1 MKHISPL
8 LITLFALCL
17 GVANAWAAETV
28 TYKVSSK
35 TAVTISGTAP
45 TGSSASYSQTYTTIS
60 QLTKGNSAT
69 LTLSGF
75 AGQKITGIVL
85 SMKSNSSKG
94 SGSFSAKA
102 GSTSIASLS
111 ATTFDKWYDN
121 TSYGDTYRSVTVTLT
136 NRDYA
141 IQTGENVVI
150 QIAATLNSLYIQSYT
165 ITYESAGSTS
175 SCTQL
180 ATPTNLAVKNITSS
194 TADIS
199 WDAVPNATKYK
210 VTCIGDDAT
219 IEKEVSATSD
229 QLTGLDASSQY
240 LWSVKAIGDGTTYC
254 DSEKSET
261 KDFTTLASSA
271 PCTQLPAPTEL
282 SASVTAYNA
291 ATLTWNKVDN
301 ATKYQITT
309 TPPVFGGS
317 ATYTTTGTETTYTAT
332 DLSPETEYKWTVKA
346 LGDGTTY
353 CDSEKSASSTFTTPA
368 KPKYTITWSSPTNT
382 TAPTSVTQGDK
393 IGTLPPDPAAPK
405 GCFDKVFMG
414 WTATNIGTS
423 GTDNAPTFITAQ
435 TIPTDNTTYYAVFA
449 TKERSGVAGWT
460 LVTSESDLIAG
471 QIYTIASSKTP
482 NSGKVLGKKSTN
494 NYDEADWTSVS
505 TIPTQLTL
513 GGSANAW
520 TLNDGTGYLYAASS
534 SKNYLQ
540 TQSTNDQNGQWSIT
554 FSSQTAVIKA
564 RGTNTHNT
572 IKYNSNSKI
581 FSCYMGGQQAV
592 YLFKYSAGTTYT
604 DYVTNCVDC
613 TAPTTPLALSIA
625 DATLNLGEDGT
636 AKTTFSTTGGNGGT
650 IDYVSNPTTGADIDK
665 DNKTIT
671 FTQAGTYTLTAQ
683 QDLNTADG
691 TTYCG
696 SRVSQTITVTKNPV
710 LYFTTTPSNPIE
722 FPEVEC
728 GGNTP
733 LSQKQQISLQGYN
746 LTGDVAVAVTGDYKI
761 ARTASAA
768 LSDYTTEFTL
778 PKTIAGK
785 INATYSS
792 VYVLSCPPAQSNSAT
807 NGTLTI
813 TTDKGNTLTVNLS
826 TPTVTCDEYTLTL
839 NDRGSKK
846 EFGSYYAGA
855 MVSQPADPTGVCT
868 EPINYVFD
876 GWATAEVANGST
888 TYTPVSFPYTMP
900 KNNTTLY
907 AVYRYT
913 EIESNDFQIADA
925 DVDLEDGKDCILTAQ
940 SSNAEYALSSVT
952 STDVAGRMTTKEVA
966 VDEDEAV
973 AYKIQ
978 NVTDNTIIWTLEGN
992 ASDGYSFLNK
1002 STGTYLTAV
1011 NGTLSMEA
1019 SATTKYTISHP
1030 ASDDWRVEVQRKGS
1044 SNYLSGYKAGE
1055 VLFSDYSKST
1065 LNLYLYGRA
1074 YSYTTSPV
1082 CGPYIKATGDVAIT
1096 SGKGIWVESVTPLT
1110 ISAKNLDKN
1119 EDGENGTPASVTITA
1134 TVTDEA
1140 ADKGFSIKTPGTQG
1154 AGSAKTPVELA
1165 KNYTDATFDGA
1176 LTVVYT
1182 PTTDK
1187 VTAEGKIALRVYKSG
1202 ASATYATDTIVV
1214 RGRSL
1219 PTEFVLAAKT
1229 ANGWVALPNDLGANY
1244 EETLKTPYKI
1254 EVDDK
1259 TDPTIAT
1266 EAPTTAVYHSAMRST
1281 ANTCAS
1287 GIRFEANGT
1296 YLEGGTAA
1304 NNDNVWLSTTDSKE
1318 YQSWVLTSTDFV
1330 DYSVRMEASPE
1341 GKCLHYNTN
1350 QNINKIGNYA
1360 GKGTLRFLPIENKC
1374 TRFDAPILDK
1384 HKLTSTSITL
1394 RWLAIENAM
1403 GYEYSMDESDWK
1415 KIENVTIEDNYV
1427 VATIDNLAPN
1437 TEHTLYVRVAT
1448 NGENCSEVAS
1458 IKFNTPLCD
1467 DVPTDIH
1474 YLSTTNSITLM
1485 WNSEAK
1491 NSTVVLFSDAKGTVE
1506 KTRVENAKSPA
1517 TIDGL
1522 ERATTYYALIL
1533 AGGTCGGDM
1542 IEVSTERPQMS
1553 VVEWAPD
1560 AIDVSINTNEK
1571 VSVVL
1576 ENEIT
1581 KGTGHSATDL
1591 FFSKYFEASGSV
1603 KLLAIYNGTG
1613 KTISLENVRI
1623 EGMSVTSTTA
1633 TDWNADDY
1641 DIIELSP
1648 LKEIK
1653 SDEEIV
1659 LYSLLTHHTVDYE
1672 NAVDEKAYDKNRS
1685 IEIAE
1690 CINSSIGWNQNRW
1703 YPVGD
1708 NTINVL
1714 KDAGVVGMTNLF
1726 GDAEIATGGYK
1737 TYRLIR
1743 QDAEG
1748 NDTDIDVLG
1757 VLTADKQVIKT
1768 SDMKQPTG
1776 GDAVGWTCAAG
1787 REYDSDSDKDY
1798 ELSTNRHLLIRKNT
1812 VTSGL
1817 HAVESNTDGFNTLCE
1832 EWEGRVVKKGSN
1844 ENTTTCEEF
1853 SNVSGFQYNEY
1864 YTTYETLVDNT
1875 EFDESKRNP
1884 DGTYTINVPGLNKLA
1899 CCKLKIIAKDKDG
1912 IELLTKE
1919 YRVPIMVTNSTDT
1932 RDGLFHFEGDTCKN
1946 CDVVVRDKAKLT
1958 HSNGGVDEFRNMYVY
1973 AGSQLKIPDNETFT
1987 LNAVQMFA
1995 RNDSVSYAIINNAE
2009 GAAISVKEVSH
2020 IKRIDGKYWYP
2031 FSLPY
2036 DCKIADIRDQSGES
2050 LGVYGTDWGIKFY
2063 DGESRQRD
2071 GNSTTHYGE
2080 VSKYW
2085 KMMPENGVLKAYTG
2099 YIIGLFYPDEN
2110 LMRSVNFPPATLSAY
2125 TEDATSK
2132 TTPITNWPYNL
2143 TAQPRHH
2150 GWNFVGSPYISLFGA
2165 ATGEGLY
2172 NDQLKMGWTDAYG
2185 EQQDKEHI
2193 YVSIPDGGNSNTY
2206 TQALAS
2212 GVTIKPFTAYFV
2224 QAIDPT
2230 NNQSN
2235 TLSLTYS
2242 KANRHLLASPARAAA
2257 DASPLILAELDIRCG
2272 ALHDNTGVLVS
2283 DDYSVDYEIG
2293 DDLYKMYA
2301 AAAKPQLYTTDAS
2314 SEKMAYQALPDPAAH
2329 AVPLGIYL
2337 PAAGDYTLSLNR
2349 SVSRLDAAEAV
2360 YLLHDGKVVAD
2371 LLQTDYTLTA
2381 AARGT
2386 LSGYT
2391 LDIRRAPK
2399 MPTDI
2404 LPAAGDAP
2412 YLIARDGVLTVAN
2425 LPAGAMVQVYDVLGR
2440 VLLRTTATEQ
2450 SLSVP
2455 AAQTGVYTVL
2465 ITTDNLQTVLKT
2477 LLR

>member
-1 MKHISPL
+1 M
-8 LITLFALCL
+8 
-17 GVANAWAAETV
+17 
-28 TYKVSSK
+28 
-35 TAVTISGTAP
+35 
-45 TGSSASYSQTYTTIS
+45 
-60 QLTKGNSAT
+60 
-69 LTLSGF
+69 
-75 AGQKITGIVL
+75 
-85 SMKSNSSKG
+85 
-94 SGSFSAKA
+94 
-102 GSTSIASLS
+102 
-111 ATTFDKWYDN
+111 
-121 TSYGDTYRSVTVTLT
+121 
-136 NRDYA
+136 
-141 IQTGENVVI
+141 
-150 QIAATLNSLYIQSYT
+150 
-165 ITYESAGSTS
+165 
-175 SCTQL
+175 
-180 ATPTNLAVKNITSS
+180 
-194 TADIS
+194 
-199 WDAVPNATKYK
+199 
-210 VTCIGDDAT
+210 
-219 IEKEVSATSD
+219 
-229 QLTGLDASSQY
+229 
-240 LWSVKAIGDGTTYC
+240 
-254 DSEKSET
+254 
-261 KDFTTLASSA
+261 
-271 PCTQLPAPTEL
+271 
-282 SASVTAYNA
+282 
-291 ATLTWNKVDN
+291 
-301 ATKYQITT
+301 
-309 TPPVFGGS
+309 FGGS

-368 KPKYTITWSSPTNT
+368 KPTYTITWRTPDGPST
-382 TAPTSVTQGDK
+382 TKVTQGDK
-393 IGTLPPDPAAPK
+393 IGTLPDDPAVPQ
-405 GCFDKVFMG
+405 GCPDKVFMG
-414 WTATNIGTS
+414 WSADNIGNT
-423 GTDNAPTFITAQ
+423 GTDNAPAFITAE
-435 TIPTDNTTYYAVFA
+435 TVPTGAITYYAVFA
-449 TKERSGVAGWT
+449 TE
-460 LVTSESDLIAG
+460 E
-471 QIYTIASSKTP
+471 
-482 NSGKVLGKKSTN
+482 
-494 NYDEADWTSVS
+494 
-505 TIPTQLTL
+505 
-513 GGSANAW
+513 GSAGIAAGTILWAENFDHFGTNTPSTAGTGSGTTIYGDAAITYTQSSTSTKGYKEQLARGTAPELLLAKSNGTWTIDGIKTGSATEMSLTFVSNKTSGITLSSTTSGIIISGEFGAW
-520 TLNDGTGYLYAASS
+520 TIKNDGTSETFNLIFKNTTSS
-534 SKNYLQ
+534 NIRIDNIELKA
-540 TQSTNDQNGQWSIT
+540 
-554 FSSQTAVIKA
+554 TA
-564 RGTNTHNT
+564 G
-572 IKYNSNSKI
+572 
-581 FSCYMGGQQAV
+581 
-592 YLFKYSAGTTYT
+592 GTTYT

-613 TAPTTPLALSIA
+613 TAPTTPLALSVA

-683 QDLNTADG
+683 WALNTTDG

-710 LYFTTTPSNPIE
+710 WNLTGTLLPFETICTEASA
-722 FPEVEC
+722 VQQVQ
-728 GGNTP
+728 
-733 LSQKQQISLQGYN
+733 LSGYN
-746 LTGDVAVAVTGDYKI
+746 LTTAVK
-761 ARTASAA
+761 AS
-768 LSDYTTEFTL
+768 L
-778 PKTIAGK
+778 
-785 INATYSS
+785 
-792 VYVLSCPPAQSNSAT
+792 QSNSAFSLSANQTDWSKSITLPIDENGKVDATIYVRLDKSESCPTAAT
-807 NGTLTI
+807 NPKQGTI
-813 TTDKGNTLTVNLS
+813 TISSTGIANLTQPVS
-826 TPTVTCDEYTLTL
+826 GTISAPAVKVSL
-839 NDRGSKK
+839 NDQETTTQITGQRLCCQIDEQTLIDKLKPIDCEDAHFSH
-846 EFGSYYAGA
+846 F
-855 MVSQPADPTGVCT
+855 VTDPTKLET
-868 EPINYVFD
+868 PI
-876 GWATAEVANGST
+876 A
-888 TYTPVSFPYTMP
+888 FPYDI
-900 KNNTTLY
+900 TTTDDITFY
-907 AVYRYT
+907 AVYCKET
-913 EIESNDFQIADA
+913 EMGVTKFEKISSLDDIESGVSYIIAA
-925 DVDLEDGKDCILTAQ
+925 PSTNE
-940 SSNAEYALSSVT
+940 ALSSTETATQYKYEALSVAIENDMIT
-952 STDVAGRMTTKEVA
+952 NPDASVVWKLEGSMSSGFSLYSDVAS
-966 VDEDEAV
+966 
-973 AYKIQ
+973 Q
-978 NVTDNTIIWTLEGN
+978 
-992 ASDGYSFLNK
+992 
-1002 STGTYLTAV
+1002 
-1011 NGTLSMEA
+1011 
-1019 SATTKYTISHP
+1019 
-1030 ASDDWRVEVQRKGS
+1030 
-1044 SNYLSGYKAGE
+1044 YLSIIVSNKYSNLTLDGDAH
-1055 VLFSDYSKST
+1055 LFGISGSADNVKIASKSVSSY
-1065 LNLYLYGRA
+1065 NYVSLYQSAFNAFSASSTALSLYKRIVNCT
-1074 YSYTTSPV
+1074 YVLKP

-1119 EDGENGTPASVTITA
+1119 DDKAAVTIT
-1134 TVTDEA
+1134 VTSQNA
-1140 ADKGFSIKTPGTQG
+1140 AFTIKGKDVNG
-1154 AGSAKTPVELA
+1154 AGAQSLLIT
-1165 KNYTDATFDGA
+1165 NYTQATLDTT
-1176 LTVVYT
+1176 LTVVYK
-1182 PTTDK
+1182 PTKDK
-1187 VTAEGKIALRVYKSG
+1187 VNDEGEIVLSVTRYNGQKE
-1202 ASATYATDTIVV
+1202 YATASIKV

-1304 NNDNVWLSTTDSKE
+1304 NNDNVWLSTTNSKE

-1437 TEHTLYVRVAT
+1437 TEHTLYVRVKT
-1448 NGENCSEVAS
+1448 DGENCSEVAS

-1467 DVPTDIH
+1467 DVPSDIH
-1474 YLSTTNSITLM
+1474 YLSTINSITLM

-1491 NSTVVLFSDAKGTVE
+1491 TSTVVLYSDAKGTNE
-1506 KTRVENAKSPA
+1506 LKRIENAKSPA

-1533 AGGTCGGDM
+1533 AGGTCGGDTV
-1542 IEVSTERPQMS
+1542 EVSTERPQMS

-1623 EGMSVTSTTA
+1623 EGMAATSATA
-1633 TDWNADDY
+1633 TDWNADKY

-1648 LKEIK
+1648 LKEIR

-1659 LYSLLTHHTVDYE
+1659 LYSLFTHHTVDYE
-1672 NAVDEKAYDKNRS
+1672 NAVDEKGESTAYDKNRS

-1690 CINSSIGWNQNRW
+1690 CINTSIGWNQNGW

-1726 GDAEIATGGYK
+1726 GDAEIATGGSK

-1743 QDAEG
+1743 RDAEG

-1768 SDMKQPTG
+1768 SDLENCRTTG
-1776 GDAVGWTCAAG
+1776 SNKNPNRKFDGDGDGWTCTTG
-1787 REYDSDSDKDY
+1787 REYDSDNDRDY
-1798 ELSTNRHLLIRKNT
+1798 VLSTNRHLLIRKNT

-1832 EWEGRVVKKGSN
+1832 EWEGRIVEKGTD
-1844 ENTTTCEEF
+1844 ENATTCKEF

-1932 RDGLFHFEGDTCKN
+1932 KDGLFHFEGDTCKN

-2009 GAAISVKEVSH
+2009 GATITVKEVSH

-2036 DCKIADIRDQSGES
+2036 DCKIEDIRDQSGES

-2063 DGESRQRD
+2063 DGKHRQSD

-2085 KMMPENGVLKAYTG
+2085 TMMREDGVLKAYTG

-2132 TTPITNWPYNL
+2132 STTITNWPDNL
-2143 TAQPRHH
+2143 SAQPRHH

-2165 ATGEGLY
+2165 AENEGLY
-2172 NDQLKMGWTDAYG
+2172 NAQVKMGWTDAYG

-2235 TLSLTYS
+2235 TLQLTYS
-2242 KANRHLLASPARAAA
+2242 KDNRHLLASPARAAA

-2301 AAAKPQLYTTDAS
+2301 AAAKPQLYTTDAHND
-2314 SEKMAYQALPDPAAH
+2314 KMAYQALPDPAAH

-2337 PAAGDYTLSLNR
+2337 PAVGDYTLSLNR

-2381 AARGT
+2381 AARGS
-2386 LSGYT
+2386 LGGYT

>member
-17 GVANAWAAETV
+17 GVANAWADTKTETITFTNKDWSPWTCITSGNQFESANDARGVANNGVDGSCKSPTEYQNITKIELVCSSNTTGGSVAVLVGTSQVGSQKILKSNNATYAYDVSNLSGAV
-28 TYKVSSK
+28 TIKVGKPSSK
-35 TAVTISGTAP
+35 TVWV
-45 TGSSASYSQTYTTIS
+45 
-60 QLTKGNSAT
+60 K
-69 LTLSGF
+69 
-75 AGQKITGIVL
+75 
-85 SMKSNSSKG
+85 
-94 SGSFSAKA
+94 
-102 GSTSIASLS
+102 SIA
-111 ATTFDKWYDN
+111 
-121 TSYGDTYRSVTVTLT
+121 
-136 NRDYA
+136 
-141 IQTGENVVI
+141 
-150 QIAATLNSLYIQSYT
+150 
-165 ITYESAGSTS
+165 ITYETSTS
-175 SCTQL
+175 SCTK
-180 ATPTNLAVKNITSS
+180 PTFTIEDKNITLAEASAADYDLS
-194 TADIS
+194 KINTNKGGSVGTIIYTCDDESVLIDEKNTFYTETPGTYTITATM
-199 WDAVPNATKYK
+199 AA
-210 VTCIGDDAT
+210 GD
-219 IEKEVSATSD
+219 
-229 QLTGLDASSQY
+229 
-240 LWSVKAIGDGTTYC
+240 TYC
-254 DSEKSET
+254 EAI
-261 KDFTTLASSA
+261 TTFKITVQAA
-271 PCTQLPAPTEL
+271 PCTPLTTPTGL
-282 SASVTAYNA
+282 SASVTAYNS
-291 ATLTWNKVDN
+291 ATLTWAAVEN
-301 ATKYQITT
+301 ATKYQITA
-309 TPPVFGGS
+309 TPPAFGS
-317 ATYTTTGTETTYTAT
+317 SKTYETTGTETTYAAT
-332 DLSPETEYKWTVKA
+332 DLTPATTYTWTVKA
-346 LGDGTTY
+346 IGNGTTY
-353 CDSEKSASSTFTTPA
+353 CDSEESVSGTFTTPA
-368 KPKYTITWSSPTNT
+368 KPKYTITWSTPAGT
-382 TAPTSVTQGDK
+382 TTTQVTQDEK
-393 IGTLPPDPAAPK
+393 IGTLPAEPKAPI
-405 GCFDKVFMG
+405 GCSDKVFMG
-414 WTATNIGTS
+414 WSENNIGTT
-423 GTDNAPTFITAQ
+423 GTDVAPAFITAE
-435 TIPTDNTTYYAVFA
+435 TVSSGDVTYYAVFA
-449 TKERSGVAGWT
+449 TETTVTGGEEVKSQTLAYDTWNYIGTTANKTTYRLFGKDSYIESAQFDLSTLAKVIVYGGTFGGGSYNSISILGVANNTSTKWT
-460 LVTSESDLIAG
+460 
-471 QIYTIASSKTP
+471 
-482 NSGKVLGKKSTN
+482 
-494 NYDEADWTSVS
+494 
-505 TIPTQLTL
+505 
-513 GGSANAW
+513 
-520 TLNDGTGYLYAASS
+520 DGTVSG
-534 SKNYLQ
+534 
-540 TQSTNDQNGQWSIT
+540 
-554 FSSQTAVIKA
+554 SSQTGSNTFTSETTLSGN
-564 RGTNTHNT
+564 GTLR
-572 IKYNSNSKI
+572 IMSNSGDGSKQGI
-581 FSCYMGGQQAV
+581 RISKVEIYTQGAT
-592 YLFKYSAGTTYT
+592 TTYT

-613 TAPTTPLALSIA
+613 TAPTTPLALIVA
-625 DATLNLGEDGT
+625 NAARNLGEDGT

-650 IDYVSNPTTGADIDK
+650 IDYVVNPTAGADIDK

-671 FTQAGTYTLTAQ
+671 FTQAGTYTLTAL
-683 QDLNTADG
+683 QDLNTTDG

-696 SRVSQTITVTKNPV
+696 SRDSKTITVTSTPV
-710 LYFTTTPSNPIE
+710 LYFTTIPTDPIG

-746 LTGDVAVAVTGDYKI
+746 LIGDVSVAVTGDYKI

-768 LSDYTTEFTL
+768 LSDYTTELTL
-778 PKTIAGK
+778 PKTTAGK
-785 INATYSS
+785 IHATYSS
-792 VYVLSCPPAQSNSAT
+792 VHVLSCPPAQSNSAT
-807 NGTLTI
+807 SGTLTI

-826 TPTVTCDEYTLTL
+826 TPTVTCKEYTLTFM
-839 NDRGSKK
+839 DRGVTYATKNL
-846 EFGSYYAGA
+846 YAGA
-855 MVSQPADPTGVCT
+855 ELKQSEFPAAPTGVCT

-888 TYTPVSFPYTMP
+888 TYTPVSSPYTMP
-900 KNNTTLY
+900 KGNTTLY
-907 AVYRYT
+907 AVYKYAEGEGASKVSAADIVDGGKYYITATYDDTEYMLKAGAFSAKGSDVYT
-913 EIESNDFQIADA
+913 TTFDIEMAAENMAWTFVKSNNEWSI
-925 DVDLEDGKDCILTAQ
+925 Q
-940 SSNAEYALSSVT
+940 SNGSKLGTSDKNNGLSSSSANSDT
-952 STDVAGRMTTKEVA
+952 W
-966 VDEDEAV
+966 
-973 AYKIQ
+973 
-978 NVTDNTIIWTLEGN
+978 TIE
-992 ASDGYSFLNK
+992 
-1002 STGTYLTAV
+1002 
-1011 NGTLSMEA
+1011 
-1019 SATTKYTISHP
+1019 ATT
-1030 ASDDWRVEVQRKGS
+1030 AGS
-1044 SNYLSGYKAGE
+1044 TTVKLT
-1055 VLFSDYSKST
+1055 YS
-1065 LNLYLYGRA
+1065 LYGRNLALFQNQDWRTYTADKDGVQAIQLYSATA
-1074 YSYTTSPV
+1074 YYYTTSPV

-1110 ISAKNLDKN
+1110 VSAKNLDKN
-1119 EDGENGTPASVTITA
+1119 DDGAAVTITA
-1134 TVTDEA
+1134 TSQNA
-1140 ADKGFSIKTPGTQG
+1140 AFTIKGKDVNGAGTQ
-1154 AGSAKTPVELA
+1154 SLSIT
-1165 KNYTDATFDGA
+1165 NYTKATLDTT

-1182 PTTDK
+1182 PTKDSVNDEGEIVLS
-1187 VTAEGKIALRVYKSG
+1187 VTRYNGQKE
-1202 ASATYATDTIVV
+1202 YATASIKV

-1219 PTEFVLAAKT
+1219 PAEFVIAAET

-1244 EETLKTPYKI
+1244 KETLKAPYRIK
-1254 EVDDK
+1254 VDDN
-1259 TDPTIAT
+1259 TNPTIAT
-1266 EAPTTAVYHSAMRST
+1266 EAPATAVYHSAMCSA
-1281 ANTCAS
+1281 ANTCAN

-1296 YLEGGTAA
+1296 YLEGGTAED
-1304 NNDNVWLSTTDSKE
+1304 NNNVWLSATGSKE
-1318 YQSWVLTSTDFV
+1318 FQSWVLTSTDFT
-1330 DYSVRMEASPE
+1330 DYSVRMEASPD

-1350 QNINKIGNYA
+1350 LNINKIGNYA

-1374 TRFDAPILDK
+1374 TRFDAPILDI
-1384 HKLTSTSITL
+1384 HKLTSTSVTL
-1394 RWLAIENAM
+1394 RWLAIENAT
-1403 GYEYSMDESDWK
+1403 GYEYSTDESDWK

-1427 VATIDNLAPN
+1427 VATIDNLAAN
-1437 TEHTLYVRVAT
+1437 TEHTLYVRVKT
-1448 NGENCSEVAS
+1448 DGENCSEVAS

-1491 NSTVVLFSDAKGTVE
+1491 TSTVVLFSDEKGTNE
-1506 KTRVENAKSPA
+1506 LKRIENAKSPT

-1533 AGGTCGGDM
+1533 AGGTCGGDT

-1553 VVEWAPD
+1553 VIEWAPD

-1591 FFSKYFEASGSV
+1591 FFSKYFEATGSV

-1623 EGMSVTSTTA
+1623 EGMLVTSTTA
-1633 TDWNADDY
+1633 IDWNADDY

-1659 LYSLLTHHTVDYE
+1659 LYSLLTHHTVDYK
-1672 NAVDEKAYDKNRS
+1672 NAVDEKGQSTAYDKNRS

-1690 CINSSIGWNQNRW
+1690 CINSSIGWNQNGW

-1708 NTINVL
+1708 NTINIL

-1726 GDAEIATGGYK
+1726 GDAEIATGGNK

-1757 VLTADKQVIKT
+1757 VLTADKKVIKT
-1768 SDMKQPTG
+1768 SDLENCRAKTSGSTEANPNRKFD
-1776 GDAVGWTCAAG
+1776 GDGDGWTCTTG

-1798 ELSTNRHLLIRKNT
+1798 VLSTNRHLLIRKNT

-1817 HAVESNTDGFNTLCE
+1817 HAVESNTGSFNTLCE
-1832 EWEGRVVKKGSN
+1832 EWEGRVVEKGTD

-1884 DGTYTINVPGLNKLA
+1884 DGTYTIKVPGLNKLA

-1919 YRVPIMVTNSTDT
+1919 YRVPIMVTNTTDT
-1932 RDGLFHFEGDTCKN
+1932 KDGLFHFEGDTCKN
-1946 CDVVVRDKAKLT
+1946 CDVVIRDKAQLT

-1973 AGSQLKIPDNETFT
+1973 AGSRLMIPDGETFT

-2009 GAAISVKEVSH
+2009 GAAITVQEVSH

-2036 DCKIADIRDQSGES
+2036 DCKIADICDQSGES

-2063 DGESRQRD
+2063 DGERRQRD

-2085 KMMPENGVLKAYTG
+2085 TMMKEDSVLKAYTG

-2110 LMRSVNFPPATLSAY
+2110 LMKSVYFVPVGSSAY
-2125 TEDATSK
+2125 TENADSK
-2132 TTPITNWPYNL
+2132 STTITNWPDNL
-2143 TAQPRHH
+2143 NAKPRHH

-2165 ATGEGLY
+2165 TATTGEGLY
-2172 NDQLKMGWTDAYG
+2172 NNQVKMGWTDAYG
-2185 EQQDKEHI
+2185 NQQNKEHI

-2224 QAIDPT
+2224 QAVDPT
-2230 NNQSN
+2230 DEQSH
-2235 TLSLTYS
+2235 TLQLTYR
-2242 KANRHLLASPARAAA
+2242 KANRHLQAAQARLQNAE
-2257 DASPLILAELDIRCG
+2257 PLILAELDIRCG

-2283 DDYSVDYEIG
+2283 DVYSTDYEIG

-2314 SEKMAYQALPDPAAH
+2314 SEKMAYQALPDLSAH
-2329 AVPLGIYL
+2329 AVSLGIYL

-2349 SVSRLDAAEAV
+2349 SVSRVAAAEAV

-2386 LSGYT
+2386 LGGYT

-2399 MPTDI
+2399 MPTDL

-2412 YLIARDGVLTVAN
+2412 YLMARDGVLTVAN

-2440 VLLRTTATEQ
+2440 VLLRTTATEP

-2465 ITTDNLQTVLKT
+2465 ITTDNQQTALKT

>member
-1 MKHISPL
+1 MKKL
-8 LITLFALCL
+8 YFLTFLFLCTFL
-17 GVANAWAAETV
+17 TIGTNTAWGKTV
-28 TYKVSSK
+28 TYTVSQK
-35 TAVTISGTAP
+35 DAVTITGTAP
-45 TGSSASYSQTYTTIS
+45 TGSSVTYLQTFDTPTQI
-60 QLTKGNSAT
+60 TKGNSAT

-75 AGQKITGIVL
+75 EGEKITGIVL
-85 SMKSNSSKG
+85 NMKSNASKG
-94 SGSFSAKA
+94 AGKFSAIA
-102 GSTSIASLS
+102 GTTTIASIAS

-121 TSYGDTYRSVTVTLT
+121 TSYGSSYRNVTVKLT
-136 NRDYA
+136 NSDYA
-141 IQTGENVVI
+141 IKTGEKVVI
-150 QIAATLNSLYIQSYT
+150 TIAATVNSLYIQSYT
-165 ITYESAGSTS
+165 ITYTSAAPSCTPPTTFTIENKTISLSEAETGEYDMSTNLTINKGGSAGAITYSCDNLDVDVTGGKFNTLDPGIYTINATMAADAAYCEATTTFTITVQAA
-175 SCTQL
+175 SCTTL
-180 ATPTNLAVKNITSS
+180 ATPTGLTVSDLTPTSAVLK
-194 TADIS
+194 
-199 WDAVPNATKYK
+199 WDAVSNAAKYQIITIPPIFGTNNTYETNEITYTANNLTPETKYTWK
-210 VTCIGDDAT
+210 
-219 IEKEVSATSD
+219 
-229 QLTGLDASSQY
+229 
-240 LWSVKAIGDGTTYC
+240 VKALGNGTTYC
-254 DSEKSET
+254 DSKE
-261 KDFTTLASSA
+261 SA
-271 PCTQLPAPTEL
+271 
-282 SASVTAYNA
+282 
-291 ATLTWNKVDN
+291 
-301 ATKYQITT
+301 
-309 TPPVFGGS
+309 
-317 ATYTTTGTETTYTAT
+317 
-332 DLSPETEYKWTVKA
+332 
-346 LGDGTTY
+346 DG
-353 CDSEKSASSTFTTPA
+353 TFTTSA
-368 KPKYTITWSSPTNT
+368 KPKYTITWSTPTNT
-382 TAPTSVTQGDK
+382 TDPTLVTQGDK
-393 IGTLPPDPAAPK
+393 IGTLPPDPAVPQ
-405 GCFDKVFMG
+405 GCPDKVFMG
-414 WTATNIGTS
+414 WSATNIGTS

-471 QIYTIASSKTP
+471 QIYTIASSETP

-554 FSSQTAVIKA
+554 FSQTAVIKA

-581 FSCYMGGQQAV
+581 FSCYTGGQQSV
-592 YLFKYSAGTTYT
+592 YLFKYSAGSTYT
-604 DYVTNCVDC
+604 DYVTNCVEC
-613 TAPTTPLALSIA
+613 TAPTTPLALSVA
-625 DATLNLGEDGT
+625 DATINLGEDGK
-636 AKTTFSTTGGNGGT
+636 AKTTFSTIGGNGAEIVYSLTPEVGSALS
-650 IDYVSNPTTGADIDK
+650 DDVL
-665 DNKTIT
+665 T

-1055 VLFSDYSKST
+1055 VLFSDYKNST
-1065 LNLYLYGRA
+1065 LNLYLYVRA

-1119 EDGENGTPASVTITA
+1119 DDNAAVTITA

-1140 ADKGFSIKTPGTQG
+1140 SAKGFSIKTPGTQG

-1165 KNYTDATFDGA
+1165 KNYTDATYDGA

-1182 PTTDK
+1182 PTEDD

-1202 ASATYATDTIVV
+1202 GSATYATDTIVV

-1229 ANGWVALPNDLGANY
+1229 ANGWVALPSDLGANY

-1304 NNDNVWLSTTDSKE
+1304 NNDNVWLSTTNSKE

-1350 QNINKIGNYA
+1350 RNINKIGNYA

-1384 HKLTSTSITL
+1384 HKLTSTSVTL

-1403 GYEYSMDESDWK
+1403 GYEYSTDESNWK

-1467 DVPTDIH
+1467 DVPSDIH
-1474 YLSTTNSITLM
+1474 YLSTINSITLM

-1491 NSTVVLFSDAKGTVE
+1491 TSTVVLYSDAKGTVE
-1506 KTRVENAKSPA
+1506 KKRVENAASPA

-1533 AGGTCGGDM
+1533 AGGTCGGDT

-1560 AIDVSINTNEK
+1560 AIDVSINTDEK

-1659 LYSLLTHHTVDYE
+1659 LYSLFTHHTVDYE
-1672 NAVDEKAYDKNRS
+1672 NAVDEKGESTAYDKNRS

-1690 CINSSIGWNQNRW
+1690 CINSSIGWNQNGW

-1832 EWEGRVVKKGSN
+1832 EWKGRVVKKGSN

-2009 GAAISVKEVSH
+2009 GATITVKEVSH

-2063 DGESRQRD
+2063 DGERRQSD

-2085 KMMPENGVLKAYTG
+2085 TMMPENGVLKAYTG

-2110 LMRSVNFPPATLSAY
+2110 LMRSVNFPPANISAY

-2132 TTPITNWPYNL
+2132 TTPITNWPDNL
-2143 TAQPRHH
+2143 DAQPRHH

-2165 ATGEGLY
+2165 AENEGLY
-2172 NDQLKMGWTDAYG
+2172 NAQLKMGRTDAYG

-2206 TQALAS
+2206 TQSQAS

-2242 KANRHLLASPARAAA
+2242 KANRHLQAAQARLQNAE
-2257 DASPLILAELDIRCG
+2257 PLILAELDIRCG

-2283 DDYSVDYEIG
+2283 DVYSTDYEIG

-2301 AAAKPQLYTTDAS
+2301 AAAKPQLYTTDAG
-2314 SEKMAYQALPDPAAH
+2314 SEKMAYQALPDLSAH

-2337 PAAGDYTLSLNR
+2337 PAVGDYTLSLNR

-2381 AARGT
+2381 AARGS
-2386 LSGYT
+2386 LGGYT

>member
-1 MKHISPL
+1 MKQFRL
-8 LITLFALCL
+8 LLTILTMLVV
-17 GVANAWAAETV
+17 GSMNTWAETCIISETTSGSV
-28 TYKVSSK
+28 NNVLSWKTSK
-35 TAVTISGTAP
+35 
-45 TGSSASYSQTYTTIS
+45 GSSSNVPVWSTNHYRFYYASSGNGGYMTITPQTGIT
-60 QLTKGNSAT
+60 
-69 LTLSGF
+69 
-75 AGQKITGIVL
+75 ITGITLKATGNNYTPIVKYNIDGG
-85 SMKSNSSKG
+85 SDIEGTWSSTTMSITG
-94 SGSFSAKA
+94 ISAKNSFKFRNA
-102 GSTSIASLS
+102 NESTNKQLRVSI
-111 ATTFDKWYDN
+111 
-121 TSYGDTYRSVTVTLT
+121 
-136 NRDYA
+136 
-141 IQTGENVVI
+141 
-150 QIAATLNSLYIQSYT
+150 T
-165 ITYESAGSTS
+165 ITYEIAS
-175 SCTQL
+175 SCTTL
-180 ATPTNLAVKNITSS
+180 ATPTGLTVSDLTPTSAVLK
-194 TADIS
+194 
-199 WDAVPNATKYK
+199 WDAVSNAAKYQIITTPPIFGTNNTYETNEITYTANNLTPETKYTWK
-210 VTCIGDDAT
+210 
-219 IEKEVSATSD
+219 
-229 QLTGLDASSQY
+229 
-240 LWSVKAIGDGTTYC
+240 VKALGNGTTYC
-254 DSEKSET
+254 DSKE
-261 KDFTTLASSA
+261 SA
-271 PCTQLPAPTEL
+271 
-282 SASVTAYNA
+282 
-291 ATLTWNKVDN
+291 
-301 ATKYQITT
+301 
-309 TPPVFGGS
+309 
-317 ATYTTTGTETTYTAT
+317 
-332 DLSPETEYKWTVKA
+332 
-346 LGDGTTY
+346 DG
-353 CDSEKSASSTFTTPA
+353 TFTTSA

-393 IGTLPPDPAAPK
+393 IGTLPDDPAVPQ
-405 GCFDKVFMG
+405 GCPDKVFMG
-414 WTATNIGTS
+414 WSATNIGTS

-435 TIPTDNTTYYAVFA
+435 TIPTDNTTYYAVFS

-564 RGTNTHNT
+564 RGANTHNT

-581 FSCYMGGQQAV
+581 FSCYTGGQQAV
-592 YLFKYSAGTTYT
+592 YLFKYSAGSTYT
-604 DYVTNCVDC
+604 DYVTNCVEC
-613 TAPTTPLALSIA
+613 TAPTTPLALTIA

-636 AKTTFSTTGGNGGT
+636 AKTTFSITGGNGAT
-650 IDYVSNPTTGADIDK
+650 ITYTLSDGATLDET
-665 DNKTIT
+665 NKTIT
-671 FTQAGTYTLTAQ
+671 FTQAGTYTLTAR
-683 QDLNTADG
+683 QDLNTTDG

-696 SRVSQTITVTKNPV
+696 SRDSKTITITKNPV
-710 LYFTTTPSNPIE
+710 FGAATIDKSSFNVACGDTTSMNSAAVITMGTN
-722 FPEVEC
+722 
-728 GGNTP
+728 
-733 LSQKQQISLQGYN
+733 YN
-746 LTGDVAVAVTGDYKI
+746 LTKPITITAPEGFLVSTNKTDRTKYAASVTLTPTASGTNAGKI
-761 ARTASAA
+761 TANVYVRAYSAMARTDGYSGNI
-768 LSDYTTEFTL
+768 
-778 PKTIAGK
+778 TIAGDE
-785 INATYSS
+785 
-792 VYVLSCPPAQSNSAT
+792 
-807 NGTLTI
+807 I
-813 TTDKGNTLTVNLS
+813 TTQTLAVS
-826 TPTVTCDEYTLTL
+826 STVTCTEYTLTFK
-839 NDRGSKK
+839 DRGTTYATKDL
-846 EFGSYYAGA
+846 YAGA
-855 MVSQPADPTGVCT
+855 ELAQSAFPDAPTDVCT

-888 TYTPVSFPYTMP
+888 TYTPISFPYTMP
-900 KNNTTLY
+900 KTNTTLY
-907 AVYRYT
+907 AVYKYT
-913 EIESNDFQIADA
+913 EGEGISKVSAADIVDGGKYYITATYNDTEYMLKAGAFTKGNSAGKTVPFNEETATEDMAWTFVKSNNGWSI
-925 DVDLEDGKDCILTAQ
+925 Q
-940 SSNAEYALSSVT
+940 SGANKLGTTDSNTGLSS
-952 STDVAGRMTTKEVA
+952 SISNSK
-966 VDEDEAV
+966 
-973 AYKIQ
+973 
-978 NVTDNTIIWTLEGN
+978 IWTIE
-992 ASDGYSFLNK
+992 
-1002 STGTYLTAV
+1002 
-1011 NGTLSMEA
+1011 
-1019 SATTKYTISHP
+1019 ATT
-1030 ASDDWRVEVQRKGS
+1030 VGS
-1044 SNYLSGYKAGE
+1044 TTVKLT
-1055 VLFSDYSKST
+1055 YS
-1065 LNLYLYGRA
+1065 LYGRNLALYQDKDWRTYTADKDGVQAIQLYSATA

-1110 ISAKNLDKN
+1110 VSAKNLDKN
-1119 EDGENGTPASVTITA
+1119 DDNVAVTIT
-1134 TVTDEA
+1134 VTSQNA
-1140 ADKGFSIKTPGTQG
+1140 AFTIKGKDVNG
-1154 AGSAKTPVELA
+1154 AGAQSLLIT
-1165 KNYTDATFDGA
+1165 NYTQATLDTT
-1176 LTVVYT
+1176 LTVVYK
-1182 PTTDK
+1182 PTKDK
-1187 VTAEGKIALRVYKSG
+1187 VNDEGEIVLSVTRYNGQKE
-1202 ASATYATDTIVV
+1202 YATASIKV

-1304 NNDNVWLSTTDSKE
+1304 NNDNVWLSTTNSKE

-1384 HKLTSTSITL
+1384 HKLTSTSVTL

-1437 TEHTLYVRVAT
+1437 TEHTLYVRVKT
-1448 NGENCSEVAS
+1448 DGENCSEVAS

-1467 DVPTDIH
+1467 DVPSDIH
-1474 YLSTTNSITLM
+1474 YLSTINSITLM

-1491 NSTVVLFSDAKGTVE
+1491 TSTVVLYSDAKGTNE
-1506 KTRVENAKSPA
+1506 LKRIENAKSPA

-1533 AGGTCGGDM
+1533 AGGTCGGDTV
-1542 IEVSTERPQMS
+1542 EVSTERPQMS

-1623 EGMSVTSTTA
+1623 EGMAATSATA
-1633 TDWNADDY
+1633 TDWNADKY

-1648 LKEIK
+1648 LKEIR

-1659 LYSLLTHHTVDYE
+1659 LYSLFTHHTVDYE
-1672 NAVDEKAYDKNRS
+1672 NAVDEKGESTAYDKNRS

-1690 CINSSIGWNQNRW
+1690 CINTSIGWNQNGW

-1726 GDAEIATGGYK
+1726 GDAEIATGGSK

-1743 QDAEG
+1743 RDAEG

-1768 SDMKQPTG
+1768 SDLENCRTTG
-1776 GDAVGWTCAAG
+1776 SNKNPNRKFDGDGDGWTCTTG
-1787 REYDSDSDKDY
+1787 REYDSDNDRDY
-1798 ELSTNRHLLIRKNT
+1798 VLSTNRHLLIRKNT

-1832 EWEGRVVKKGSN
+1832 EWEGRIVEKGTD
-1844 ENTTTCEEF
+1844 ENATTCKEF

-1884 DGTYTINVPGLNKLA
+1884 DGTYTINVQGLNKLA

-1932 RDGLFHFEGDTCKN
+1932 KDGLFHFEGDTCKN

-2009 GAAISVKEVSH
+2009 GATITVKEVSH

-2036 DCKIADIRDQSGES
+2036 DCKIEDIRDQSGES

-2063 DGESRQRD
+2063 DGKHRQSD

-2085 KMMPENGVLKAYTG
+2085 TMMREDGVLKAYTG

-2132 TTPITNWPYNL
+2132 STTITNWPDNL
-2143 TAQPRHH
+2143 SAQPRHH

-2165 ATGEGLY
+2165 AENEGLY
-2172 NDQLKMGWTDAYG
+2172 NAQVKMGWTDAYG

-2235 TLSLTYS
+2235 TLQLTYS
-2242 KANRHLLASPARAAA
+2242 KDNRHLLASPARAAA

-2301 AAAKPQLYTTDAS
+2301 AAAKPQLYTTDAHND
-2314 SEKMAYQALPDPAAH
+2314 KMAYQALPDVLAH
-2329 AVPLGIYL
+2329 AIPLGIYV
-2337 PAAGDYTLSLNR
+2337 PQAGDYTLSLNR
-2349 SVSRLDAAEAV
+2349 YVSRLEAAEAV
-2360 YLLHDGKVVAD
+2360 YLLHNGAVVAN
-2371 LLQTDYTLTA
+2371 LLLSDYTVA
-2381 AARGT
+2381 ASAKGT
-2386 LSGYT
+2386 ISGYS
-2391 LDIRRAPK
+2391 LDIRRAPEVV
-2399 MPTDI
+2399 TDI
-2404 LPAAGDAP
+2404 VPAAGDAP
-2412 YLIARDGVLTVAN
+2412 YIIARDGVLAIAN
-2425 LPAGAMVQVYDVLGR
+2425 LPADAVVQVYDVLGHR
-2440 VLLRTTATEQ
+2440 LLQTDTHAAGTLQ
-2450 SLSVP
+2450 VP
-2455 AAQTGVYTVL
+2455 VAQTGVYTVV
-2465 ITTDNLQTVLKT
+2465 ITTADGQQVLKT

>member
-17 GVANAWAAETV
+17 GVANAWADTATKSWDLNSE
-28 TYKVSSK
+28 SSDWSK
-35 TAVTISGTAP
+35 TNCATYFSKPYGMKQKGAAITNGNISDF
-45 TGSSASYSQTYTTIS
+45 S
-60 QLTKGNSAT
+60 
-69 LTLSGF
+69 
-75 AGQKITGIVL
+75 ITGITKIEIGVTSL
-85 SMKSNSSKG
+85 QNGVTTSILTVALLDKDGKALTSQTITPANASAASKTTRKAV
-94 SGSFSAKA
+94 SFSASLA
-102 GSTSIASLS
+102 GVQGYSITC
-111 ATTFDKWYDN
+111 TTFGKNILITGTDYIVTYESTPITTYSVNLNQPKHGEGTISADK
-121 TSYGDTYRSVTVTLT
+121 TKAAEGDKVTLT
-136 NRDYA
+136 A
-141 IQTGENVVI
+141 M
-150 QIAATLNSLYIQSYT
+150 
-165 ITYESAGSTS
+165 
-175 SCTQL
+175 
-180 ATPTNLAVKNITSS
+180 
-194 TADIS
+194 
-199 WDAVPNATKYK
+199 PNAGYY
-210 VTCIGDDAT
+210 
-219 IEKEVSATSD
+219 
-229 QLTGLDASSQY
+229 LTGWTVLDGDAEEISVTDNQFTMPASN
-240 LWSVKAIGDGTTYC
+240 VEVEGI
-254 DSEKSET
+254 
-261 KDFTTLASSA
+261 FAS
-271 PCTQLPAPTEL
+271 CTQLPAPTEL

-291 ATLTWNKVDN
+291 ATLSWNKIEN

-309 TPPVFGGS
+309 TPPAFGGS

-332 DLSPETEYKWTVKA
+332 DLTPETKYTWKVKA
-346 LGDGTTY
+346 LGNGTTY
-353 CDSEKSASSTFTTPA
+353 CDSKESADGTFTTSA

-382 TAPTSVTQGDK
+382 IDPTSVTQGDK
-393 IGTLPPDPAAPK
+393 IGTLPPAPAVPQ
-405 GCFDKVFMG
+405 GCPDKVFMG
-414 WTATNIGTS
+414 WSENNIGTT
-423 GTDNAPTFITAQ
+423 GTDVAPAFITAE
-435 TIPTDNTTYYAVFA
+435 TVPTANTTYYAVFA
-449 TKERSGVAGWT
+449 TQEGSGVAGWT

-471 QIYTIASSKTP
+471 QIYTIASSETP

-554 FSSQTAVIKA
+554 FSQTAVIKA

-581 FSCYMGGQQAV
+581 FSCYTGGQQAV
-592 YLFKYSAGTTYT
+592 YLFKYSAGSTYT
-604 DYVTNCVDC
+604 DYVTNCVEC

-636 AKTTFSTTGGNGGT
+636 AKTTFSTIGGNGAEIVYSLT
-650 IDYVSNPTTGADIDK
+650 PEVVSALSDDVL
-665 DNKTIT
+665 T

-1044 SNYLSGYKAGE
+1044 VNYLSGYKAGE

-1065 LNLYLYGRA
+1065 LKLYLYGRA

-1119 EDGENGTPASVTITA
+1119 DDNAAVTITA

-1165 KNYTDATFDGA
+1165 KNYTDATYDGA

-1182 PTTDK
+1182 PTEDD

-1202 ASATYATDTIVV
+1202 GSATYATDTIVV

-1229 ANGWVALPNDLGANY
+1229 ANGWVALPSDLGANY

-1304 NNDNVWLSTTDSKE
+1304 NNDNVWLSTTNSKE

-1341 GKCLHYNTN
+1341 DKCLHYNTN
-1350 QNINKIGNYA
+1350 RNINKIGNYA

-1384 HKLTSTSITL
+1384 HKLTSTSVTL
-1394 RWLAIENAM
+1394 RLLAIENAM
-1403 GYEYSMDESDWK
+1403 GYEYSTDESNWK

-1437 TEHTLYVRVAT
+1437 TEHTLYVRVKT
-1448 NGENCSEVAS
+1448 DGENCSEVAS

-1467 DVPTDIH
+1467 DVPSDIH
-1474 YLSTTNSITLM
+1474 YLSTINSITLM

-1491 NSTVVLFSDAKGTVE
+1491 TSMVVLYSDAKGTNE
-1506 KTRVENAKSPA
+1506 LKRIENAKSPA

-1533 AGGTCGGDM
+1533 AGGTCGGDT

-1560 AIDVSINTNEK
+1560 AIDVSINTDEK

-1659 LYSLLTHHTVDYE
+1659 LYSLFTHHTVDYE
-1672 NAVDEKAYDKNRS
+1672 NAVDEKGQSTEYDKNRS
-1685 IEIAE
+1685 ISIAK
-1690 CINSSIGWNQNRW
+1690 CINSSIGWNQNGW

-1726 GDAEIATGGYK
+1726 GDAEIATGGSK

-1743 QDAEG
+1743 RDAEG

-1768 SDMKQPTG
+1768 SDLENCRTTG
-1776 GDAVGWTCAAG
+1776 SSKNPNRKFDGDGDGWTCTTG
-1787 REYDSDSDKDY
+1787 REYDSDNDRDY
-1798 ELSTNRHLLIRKNT
+1798 VLSTNRHLLIRKNT

-1832 EWEGRVVKKGSN
+1832 EWEGRIVEKGTD
-1844 ENTTTCEEF
+1844 ENATTCEEF

-1884 DGTYTINVPGLNKLA
+1884 DGTYTINVLGLNKLA

-2009 GAAISVKEVSH
+2009 GATITVKEVSH

-2063 DGESRQRD
+2063 DGERRQRD

-2085 KMMPENGVLKAYTG
+2085 TMMPENGVLKAYTG

-2110 LMRSVNFPPATLSAY
+2110 LMRSVNFPPANISAY

-2132 TTPITNWPYNL
+2132 TTPITNWPDNL
-2143 TAQPRHH
+2143 DAQPRHH

-2314 SEKMAYQALPDPAAH
+2314 SEKMAYQALPDVLAH

-2349 SVSRLDAAEAV
+2349 YVSRLEAAEAV

-2381 AARGT
+2381 AARGS
-2386 LSGYT
+2386 LGGYT

-2412 YLIARDGVLTVAN
+2412 YLMARDGVLTVAN